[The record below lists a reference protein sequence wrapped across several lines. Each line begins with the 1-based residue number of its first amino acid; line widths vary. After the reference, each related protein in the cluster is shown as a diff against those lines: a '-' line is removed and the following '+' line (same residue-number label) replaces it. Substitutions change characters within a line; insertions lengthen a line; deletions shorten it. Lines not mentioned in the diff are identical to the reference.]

1 MAREE
6 IVKPV
11 YPSAFEKRIRN
22 VEKKTDTV
30 LQEIAVYKGDYGKPG
45 SPGNIGQGELRGA
58 PVPTGLNGREGAQG
72 EPCKDGVQEPQ
83 GPTDLKDA
91 SGTTANGGNP
101 GEPGSDRPAAVQRR
115 VCLAPEEIK
124 YVPSALEDRI
134 QILEERLVIIPQEI
148 AVYKDDSGKPGFP
161 GKMRQ
166 RESPGVL
173 VLTGLSGQKRA

>member
-22 VEKKTDTV
+22 VEKKSDTV
-30 LQEIAVYKGDYGKPG
+30 LQEIAVYKGDYGKLG

-91 SGTTANGGNP
+91 SGTTA
-101 GEPGSDRPAAVQRR
+101 
-115 VCLAPEEIK
+115 
-124 YVPSALEDRI
+124 LEDRI

-161 GKMRQ
+161 GKMGQ
-166 RESPGVL
+166 GESPGVL
-173 VLTGLSGQKRA
+173 VLTGLSGQKRAQGEP